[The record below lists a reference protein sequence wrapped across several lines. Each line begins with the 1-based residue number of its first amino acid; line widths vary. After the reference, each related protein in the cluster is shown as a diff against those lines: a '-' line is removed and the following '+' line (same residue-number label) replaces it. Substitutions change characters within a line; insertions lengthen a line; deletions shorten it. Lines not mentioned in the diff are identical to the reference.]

1 MAQHYCYSKHPS
13 NSRNDLIDLIKEAT
27 AMFTPKGYY
36 TSNGYVGFLP
46 DGTRMMFA
54 TYNEYVDYLEDDV
67 AA

>member
-1 MAQHYCYSKHPS
+1 MLYPDQGEQP
-13 NSRNDLIDLIKEAT
+13 RKEAMT
-27 AMFTPKGYY
+27 MFTPKGYY

-54 TYNEYVDYLEDDV
+54 TYNEYVDYLEEDV

>member
-1 MAQHYCYSKHPS
+1 MLCPDQGGQP
-13 NSRNDLIDLIKEAT
+13 RKEAMT
-27 AMFTPKGYY
+27 MFTPKGYY

-54 TYNEYVDYLEDDV
+54 TYNEYVDYWEEDV